1 MNPTQIFQ
9 YRLNT
14 PSNRVYPGA
23 HVGRRVSSGHLF
35 KQHEPLLAHPDPRRI
50 DLRASVLD
58 VFGQYWVRVYQQ
70 HSLIDVLLLADLS
83 ASMNQNKTLLLACLD
98 AIAESAFSYGDRFS
112 FIGCGSESKHCYQLS
127 HCQQQGALRSFSQQ
141 LQAARFTPQNPHW
154 QSALPHLPKR
164 PSLVFLLSD
173 FHFDLASLAPI
184 LPQLRQHDVIPLVV
198 WQTADYENLPEWGLV
213 SFQDSESR
221 ATRTVFMRPALRRTI
236 VQNFQ
241 LRRRHLQSFFRG
253 YGCEPLF
260 LQDDFNAAQLQ
271 AYFLQRVA

>member
-9 YRLNT
+9 YRLST

-23 HVGRRVSSGHLF
+23 HIGRRVSSGHLF

-58 VFGQYWVRVYQQ
+58 VFGQYRVRVYQQ

-83 ASMNQNKTLLLACLD
+83 ASMSQNKTLLLDCLD

-112 FIGCGSESKHCYQLS
+112 FIGCNSQASARYHLS
-127 HCQQQGALRSFSQQ
+127 HCQQRGALRSFSQQ

-154 QSALPHLPKR
+154 QSALPHLPNR
-164 PSLVFLLSD
+164 PSLIFLLSD
-173 FHFDLASLAPI
+173 FYFDLASLAPI

-213 SFQDSESR
+213 NFQDSESR
-221 ATRTVFMRPALRRTI
+221 ASRTLFMRPALRRKI
-236 VQNFQ
+236 VQRFQ
-241 LRRRHLQSFFRG
+241 QRRQQLQNFFRS

-260 LQDDFNAAQLQ
+260 LQDNFQSAQLQ
-271 AYFLQRVA
+271 AYFLQRAA

>member
-1 MNPTQIFQ
+1 M
-9 YRLNT
+9 
-14 PSNRVYPGA
+14 PSSRVYPGA

-35 KQHEPLLAHPDPRRI
+35 KQHEPLIAHPDPRRI

-58 VFGQYWVRVYQQ
+58 VFGQYRVRVYQQ

-83 ASMNQNKTLLLACLD
+83 ASMSQNKALLLASLD
-98 AIAESAFSYGDRFS
+98 SIAGSAFSYGDRFS
-112 FIGCGSESKHCYQLS
+112 FIACGGETTPRYQLS
-127 HCQQQGALRSFSQQ
+127 HCQQQGALRSFCKQ
-141 LQAARFTPQNPHW
+141 LQTARFTPQNPTW
-154 QSALPHLPKR
+154 QALLPHLPNR

-198 WQTADYENLPEWGLV
+198 WQTGDYENLPEWGLA

-221 ATRTVFMRPALRRTI
+221 ATRTLFMRPALRRKI

-241 LRRRHLQSFFRG
+241 KRRRHLQNFFRRF
-253 YGCEPLF
+253 GCEPVF
-260 LQDDFNAAQLQ
+260 LQDHFQAAQLQ

>member
-1 MNPTQIFQ
+1 MTPTQIFQ
-9 YRLNT
+9 YRLAM
-14 PSNRVYPGA
+14 PSSRVYPGA

-35 KQHEPLLAHPDPRRI
+35 KQHEPLIAHPDPRRI

-58 VFGQYWVRVYQQ
+58 VFGQYRVRVYQQ
-70 HSLIDVLLLADLS
+70 HSLIDVLLLVDLS
-83 ASMNQNKTLLLACLD
+83 ASMSPNKTLLLACLD

-112 FIGCGSESKHCYQLS
+112 FMACGNQDSNSYQLK
-127 HCQQQGALRSFSQQ
+127 HCQQRGALRAFSQQ
-141 LQAARFTPQNPHW
+141 LQAAHFTSQNPHW
-154 QSALPHLPKR
+154 QAALPHLPSR

-173 FHFDLASLAPI
+173 FHFDLAGLAPI

-213 SFQDSESR
+213 NFQDSENR
-221 ATRTVFMRPALRRTI
+221 ATRTLFMRPALRRKI

-241 LRRRHLQSFFRG
+241 QRRRHLQSFFRG

-271 AYFLQRVA
+271 SYFLKRAA